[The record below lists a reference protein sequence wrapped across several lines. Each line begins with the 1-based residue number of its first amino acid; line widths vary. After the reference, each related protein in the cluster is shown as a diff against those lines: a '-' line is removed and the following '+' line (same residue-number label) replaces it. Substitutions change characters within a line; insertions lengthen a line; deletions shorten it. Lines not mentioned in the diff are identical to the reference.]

1 MGAWIFH
8 VIFKY
13 AHNIS
18 HEYYPVKP
26 RNEKFYV
33 RGEIFVDG
41 KVFAKLIESA
51 LAEKGIKK
59 GDFYDAVGI
68 SATAMYGWKN
78 GAVPKKETVEAVE
91 KYLDLELFPYEKSD
105 PREELRE
112 DHKMLL
118 KSVDGLPQS
127 SVYEIIAEIHK
138 RREAGWGD
146 PTY

>member
-1 MGAWIFH
+1 M
-8 VIFKY
+8 
-13 AHNIS
+13 
-18 HEYYPVKP
+18 
-26 RNEKFYV
+26 
-33 RGEIFVDG
+33 DG
-41 KVFAKLIESA
+41 KTLTQIVDRV
-51 LAEKGIKK
+51 LAERGISRLELCDAIGITSASYTGWKK
-59 GDFYDAVGI
+59 GSQPREDKILAI
-68 SATAMYGWKN
+68 
-78 GAVPKKETVEAVE
+78 E
-91 KYLDLELFPYEKSD
+91 KYLNISFADYEKSD

>member
-1 MGAWIFH
+1 MNGNDFAAFIENELTRQ
-8 VIFKY
+8 
-13 AHNIS
+13 NIS
-18 HEYYPVKP
+18 KGE
-26 RNEKFYV
+26 FY
-33 RGEIFVDG
+33 
-41 KVFAKLIESA
+41 
-51 LAEKGIKK
+51 
-59 GDFYDAVGI
+59 
-68 SATAMYGWKN
+68 SATGLTAAAMWGWKKN
-78 GAVPKKETVEAVE
+78 GATPKKETIEKVE
-91 KYLDLELFPYEKSD
+91 KYLGISFSDIEKCD

>member
-13 AHNIS
+13 EHNIS
-18 HEYYPVKP
+18 RDYYPVKP
-26 RNEKFYV
+26 LNEKFYV

-105 PREELRE
+105 PREDLR
-112 DHKMLL
+112 DDLRILL
-118 KSVDGLPQS
+118 NSASDLPPS
-127 SVYEIIAEIHK
+127 SVYALISQIEKMKEDA
-138 RREAGWGD
+138 
-146 PTY
+146 T